1 MNQTVPG
8 ERHYSKTKMLRGQD
22 YKATAFFNFSADASR
37 YLIAKK
43 SEDKKLRGFIESF
56 HYGDA
61 RLHSLYVVYTR
72 RIR

>member
-1 MNQTVPG
+1 MTQTIPG
-8 ERHYSKTKMLRGQD
+8 ERHYSKTKMYRGQT
-22 YKATAFFNFSADASR
+22 YKATAFFNFSSDASH

-56 HYGDA
+56 HYDNA

-72 RIR
+72 RLR